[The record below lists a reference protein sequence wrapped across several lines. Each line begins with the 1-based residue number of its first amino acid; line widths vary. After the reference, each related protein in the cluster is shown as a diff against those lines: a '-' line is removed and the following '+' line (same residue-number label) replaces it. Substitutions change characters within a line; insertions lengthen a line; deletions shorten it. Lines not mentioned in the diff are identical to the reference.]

1 MKVLLGIGGSE
12 DSFRA
17 LESTLDRAAATGD
30 EITVAV
36 LENPDSDPSPESVA
50 GRARDAIEAAGV
62 TGDVRRLEGDP
73 GARLVELAERE
84 AFDAIALGGGEESP
98 MGKISL
104 GSITEFVVLNATV
117 TVILVR

>member
-17 LESTLDRAAATGD
+17 LDTTLERAAATGD
-30 EITVAV
+30 EVTVAV
-36 LENPDSDPSPESVA
+36 LENPKSDPSPGAVED
-50 GRARDAIEAAGV
+50 RARDAIEAAGV
-62 TGDVRRLEGDP
+62 AADVRRLEGEP
-73 GARLVELAERE
+73 GARLVALAEQE
-84 AFDAIALGGGEESP
+84 GFDAIALGGGEESP

-104 GSITEFVVLNATV
+104 GSITEFVVLNSTV